1 MEDFVKIKEITQER
15 KKEKKA
21 LFKRNGQIFWYTQM

>member
-15 KKEKKA
+15 KKA
-21 LFKRNGQIFWYTQM
+21 LFKRNYQTFWNTQM